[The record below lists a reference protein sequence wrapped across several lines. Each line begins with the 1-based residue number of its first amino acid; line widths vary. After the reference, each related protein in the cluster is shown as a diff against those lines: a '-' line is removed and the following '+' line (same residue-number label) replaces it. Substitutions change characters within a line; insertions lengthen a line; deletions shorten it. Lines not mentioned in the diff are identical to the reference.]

1 MRIEARR
8 IRGAAVTVMEGY
20 SQAPMKIGR
29 GARRLDLRVVPRAGG
44 LRGLVGSAPP
54 TPGEPAAA
62 RTPLPAP
69 DVALTSDEKQVWKK
83 LPPDRSAIPVLLYHG
98 IGPESDFS
106 NAADASYGIGTEDFA
121 KQMTMIQHAG
131 YETID
136 LQTFIDFVQNK
147 PVDLPPRPLLLTFDD
162 ARADSWTGADGILR
176 KLHFNAV
183 MFVDVGRV
191 DGGDP
196 EYLTWQELATMQ
208 DSGRWQLQL
217 HSGKGHTQ
225 IHYGPGPDDYGPFY
239 AYEQQGEDFDGWRDR
254 VHSDIAWGQ
263 NDARRSHLRL
273 PAARLRSP
281 IRQLRPGRHQRLRG
295 SPTTSSAGSR
305 SATTPSS
312 PRTSTHE
319 RKQGP
324 DSRSAESRSPAPPPE
339 ATCTR
344 CCSPARPNGRG
355 VPGELGSR
363 PCGR

>member
-1 MRIEARR
+1 MIH
-8 IRGAAVTVMEGY
+8 EG
-20 SQAPMKIGR
+20 IGG
-29 GARRLDLRVVPRAGG
+29 GARRLDVRLVPRAGG
-44 LRGLVGSAPP
+44 LRGLDGSAPRS
-54 TPGEPAAA
+54 TEPAAA

-69 DVALTSDEKQVWKK
+69 DVALTSDEKQVWAK

-106 NAADASYGIGTEDFA
+106 NAADASYGVGTEDFA

-131 YETID
+131 YQTID

-147 PVDLPPRPLLLTFDD
+147 PVELPPRPLLLTFDD

-196 EYLTWQELATMQ
+196 EYLTWQELATVQ

-239 AYEQQGEDFDGWRDR
+239 AYEAAGRGLRRLARPGPLRHRLGPD
-254 VHSDIAWGQ
+254 
-263 NDARRSHLRL
+263 DARRSHLR
-273 PAARLRSP
+273 PTSRSP
-281 IRQLRPGRHQRLRG
+281 SLPRTAATARTAPTTRG

-305 SATTPSS
+305 TATTPSS

-319 RKQGP
+319 RKPGA
-324 DSRSAESRSPAPPPE
+324 DSRSAGSRSPAPPPE
-339 ATCTR
+339 ASLHEHAALRRDLTAR
-344 CCSPARPNGRG
+344 PAEPART
-355 VPGELGSR
+355 PGLVCDHTQAHADRRRDGQTGG
-363 PCGR
+363 PC

>member
-1 MRIEARR
+1 MKTSAAMLAALICGLCLALVACGDSSDRR
-8 IRGAAVTVMEGY
+8 RE
-20 SQAPMKIGR
+20 PK
-29 GARRLDLRVVPRAGG
+29 
-44 LRGLVGSAPP
+44 
-54 TPGEPAAA
+54 EPAAA

-69 DVALTSDEKQVWKK
+69 DVELTSDEKQVWKK

-106 NAADASYGIGTEDFA
+106 HAADASYGIGTEDFA

-196 EYLTWQELATMQ
+196 EYVTWQELATVE

-225 IHYGPGPDDYGPFY
+225 IHYGPGSDDYGPFY
-239 AYEQQGEDFDGWRDR
+239 AYQEQGEDFDGWRDR

-263 NDARRSHLRL
+263 KTLADHASTYQPLAFAPPYGSYGQDGTNDARIPDDLLGWLTHRYETVFTQDVN
-273 PAARLRSP
+273 ARAQAGA
-281 IRQLRPGRHQRLRG
+281 RQPLGRIQVTRD
-295 SPTTSSAGSR
+295 TTGGDL
-305 SATTPSS
+305 
-312 PRTSTHE
+312 HE
-319 RKQGP
+319 LLL
-324 DSRSAESRSPAPPPE
+324 S
-339 ATCTR
+339 
-344 CCSPARPNGRG
+344 
-355 VPGELGSR
+355 GET
-363 PCGR
+363 